1 MEKHF
6 ARVRGALTG
15 ILFTLFFISAGLIL
29 AINFRPLFYADI
41 KLLNLEAESG
51 LSASVI
57 KENYDALIDYCSPF
71 YTGELSFPSLP
82 ASESGLSHFAEV
94 KVLFQFFYITGV
106 VTLILLIG
114 IALYERKKKNHE
126 YLLISS
132 ITMILLPLICLIG
145 SAIDFNKTFVLFHR
159 LVFSND
165 DWLFDPVTDPIINI
179 LPESFFLQCALI
191 IIFTVLAGSL
201 ILFLCYRHYCRLKS
215 KVASSL

>member
-1 MEKHF
+1 MQKHV
-6 ARVRGALTG
+6 ARLRGVLTG
-15 ILFTLFFISAGLIL
+15 ILFTLFFISVGLMI

-41 KLLNLEAESG
+41 KLLNLEAQSG
-51 LSASVI
+51 LPASII

-71 YTGELSFPSLP
+71 YQGELSFPSLP

-94 KVLFQFFYITGV
+94 KVLFQFFYISAL
-106 VTLILLIG
+106 VTFVLLVGIIL
-114 IALYERKKKNHE
+114 YKKRKKNHE

-145 SAIDFNKTFVLFHR
+145 SAINFSKTFELFHR

-165 DWLFDPVTDPIINI
+165 DWLFDPITDPIINI

-191 IIFTVLAGSL
+191 IIFCVLAGSL
-201 ILFLCYRHYCRLKS
+201 ILYLRYRHYRKLEKH
-215 KVASSL
+215 

>member
-1 MEKHF
+1 MKKHMD
-6 ARVRGALTG
+6 RIRGVFTG
-15 ILFTLFFISAGLIL
+15 ILFTLFFISAGLIA
-29 AINFRPLFYADI
+29 AINFRPLYYADI

-71 YTGELSFPSLP
+71 YKGELSFPSLP

-94 KVLFQFFYITGV
+94 KVLFNFFYISGL

-114 IALYERKKKNHE
+114 IIIYERKKKNHE

-132 ITMILLPLICLIG
+132 ITMILLPFICLIG
-145 SAIDFNKTFVLFHR
+145 SAIDFSKTFELFHR
-159 LVFSND
+159 IAFSND
-165 DWLFDPVTDPIINI
+165 DWLFDPVTDPVINI

-191 IIFTVLAGSL
+191 IIFAVLIGSL
-201 ILFLCYRHYCRLKS
+201 ILYLRYRSYRRLARKN
-215 KVASSL
+215 

>member
-1 MEKHF
+1 MQKHV
-6 ARVRGALTG
+6 ARLRGVLTG
-15 ILFTLFFISAGLIL
+15 ILFTLFFISVGLMI

-41 KLLNLEAESG
+41 KLLNLEAQSG
-51 LSASVI
+51 LPASII

-71 YTGELSFPSLP
+71 YQGKLSFPSLP

-94 KVLFQFFYITGV
+94 KVLFQFFYISAL
-106 VTLILLIG
+106 VTFVLLVGIIL
-114 IALYERKKKNHE
+114 YKKRKKNHE

-145 SAIDFNKTFVLFHR
+145 SAINFSKTFELFHR

-165 DWLFDPVTDPIINI
+165 DWLFDPITDPIINI

-191 IIFTVLAGSL
+191 IIFCVLAGSL
-201 ILFLCYRHYCRLKS
+201 ILYLRYRHYRKLEKH
-215 KVASSL
+215 